1 MAESRPCVRRGV
13 FFGQFGGCQDLGVV
27 CSTASW
33 ASEEVKKANQTE
45 AARLAVP
52 SLVLL
57 GQMELEL
64 LFKARACIDLTQG
77 LERSPVCASAV
88 A

>member
-33 ASEEVKKANQTE
+33 ASEEVKKANQREE
-45 AARLAVP
+45 AMLAVP
-52 SLVLL
+52 S
-57 GQMELEL
+57 
-64 LFKARACIDLTQG
+64 
-77 LERSPVCASAV
+77 PCASGADGAGAAV
-88 A
+88 QSASLHRSDAGP

>member
-33 ASEEVKKANQTE
+33 ASEEVKKANQREE
-45 AARLAVP
+45 AMLPPLPRHGRKVAV
-52 SLVLL
+52 V
-57 GQMELEL
+57 G
-64 LFKARACIDLTQG
+64 
-77 LERSPVCASAV
+77 
-88 A
+88 